1 MKKMLQAC
9 ATAVIMGGIAF
20 TGSFAQGHGD
30 GPGKPAAGVEES
42 VKAPAGPEQRPGM
55 PARDQASRRERDS
68 AIRDFQKALR
78 NAEKKFNADQKAASK
93 LQGEERRAAMQKA
106 ADEMKA
112 TIKKAEQE
120 KDAVIGVRGP
130 GTRKPKGKMDHP
142 LKDTGEGPVSV
153 DQESAGQADGQLK
166 DGTKSLPD
174 QQKN

>member
-1 MKKMLQAC
+1 MKKLLQAC
-9 ATAVIMGGIAF
+9 ATAVIMVSIAF
-20 TGSFAQGHGD
+20 TGSFAQDHGD
-30 GPGKPAAGVEES
+30 SPGKPAAGVEEA

-130 GTRKPKGKMDHP
+130 GKRKPRGRMDHP
-142 LKDTGEGPVSV
+142 LKDTGEDHVSV
-153 DQESAGQADGQLK
+153 DQQSAGQAGAQLK
-166 DGTKSLPD
+166 GDNGSLPD
-174 QQKN
+174 QQKH